1 MYMQMKTST
10 IYTLQCSG
18 GDIII
23 LVIKIYYRND
33 CRITFMITLAQLMH
47 TGILVQQ
54 GGGRVD
60 QNWIE
65 YRYGYK
71 ANWI

>member
-1 MYMQMKTST
+1 
-10 IYTLQCSG
+10 
-18 GDIII
+18 
-23 LVIKIYYRND
+23 
-33 CRITFMITLAQLMH
+33 MITLAQLMH